1 MADGFHFCLLQN
13 NVDKNYRLAVEQ
25 KSCVSEIRD
34 IRVHSGKP
42 GPNKMLKDIDKQI
55 LSWGFETHF

>member
-55 LSWGFETHF
+55 LS